1 MIPSLSLVILKSG
14 SSAAI
19 AYGKYDHRNSST
31 MNGAMGPSA
40 RKLRCNG
47 EAGTQERME
56 QLVMS
61 DPVSSMQTSVT

>member
-1 MIPSLSLVILKSG
+1 MILKSG
-14 SSAAI
+14 NSAAI
-19 AYGKYDHRNSST
+19 AYGKHDQNISST

-47 EAGTQERME
+47 EAGTQGRME
-56 QLVMS
+56 PLVMS